1 MLASDLHEENADF
14 PMLVTLSGM
23 LMLVREWHPENA
35 ESPMLATL
43 SGMLVLVSELQ
54 SEFLQ
59 VVLYQRL
66 ALITVEKCQRGF

>member
-1 MLASDLHEENADF
+1 
-14 PMLVTLSGM
+14 MLVTLSGM
-23 LMLVREWHPENA
+23 LMLVRELHLENA
-35 ESPMLATL
+35 QSPMLVTL
-43 SGMLVLVSELQ
+43 FGMLMLVSELQ

>member
-1 MLASDLHEENADF
+1 MLILIREEQLSNAPY
-14 PMLVTLSGM
+14 PMLV
-23 LMLVREWHPENA
+23 
-35 ESPMLATL
+35 TL

-66 ALITVEKCQRGF
+66 VLITVEKCQRGF